1 MPTGK
6 ITPVSNLI
14 GKIDKGGGTND
25 HDKLIHRDLAD
36 QHPMSAIT
44 GLSEKIAEQ
53 DEKLIEQDKTIEKA
67 TEGLIEIVDEA
78 VAKTYGGLLTE
89 VKERKAAD
97 DKLATDIIKNK
108 EYTDAE
114 ITKVEQKITEEI
126 DPKLADLVEQIEE
139 TKKYTDQEITKVEKK
154 INDEIDP
161 KLKAVSAEVEAETK
175 RATEADTAINKRIDE
190 LKIEDV
196 STVTAERQIVSAS
209 ELVRANVYDSS
220 ATYYEYTY
228 PTNKNDFYGSWV
240 WKSFDPDMLMYNPR
254 YRRTAH
260 PNWFF
265 TQSDG
270 PRFMYGAKSRKCS
283 QICTFDLFSG
293 GQPFD
298 NDTIGIMYGSRLDGL
313 MIDGWRDTNWSFEFD
328 QWTNRTGWASD
339 DLRDI
344 VFYDHTDTYA
354 VALPYLKRF
363 AEKISD
369 DTLTLPLPRNY
380 IKTWV
385 KANISESEFLANPA
399 KYKKLVGTTVTK
411 FTQATTYDATVE
423 YYTKFTGVTDS
434 SSLRGTWRID
444 KDPLDID
451 YEVKGWYFFINT
463 DDTILREAC
472 PVFDGFILKK
482 SEDGTQ
488 LIAQRYGNAGAE
500 YDRATSKWTYNDM
513 PFGSWVVYTK
523 EDGWVNDNFRY
534 ISVAQQYCWY
544 DNSTDAY
551 AKQNLHYDYSLLN
564 FLKSHATK
572 IADTLIGADYYS
584 VADFNNYLAECYT
597 NHDCYKY
604 VGKIAKSEFK
614 TGVYFEKTEDELEK
628 QTYEDIV
635 RFAIETTDNKDTIIR
650 SAIGK
655 DVIKIT
661 DTNAVV
667 NDYFTLAP
675 ETSVVTDTYKRVELE
690 NNAEIS
696 LTNLTDYIIFNVP
709 STVQHGYCS
718 SVVLVIPESVT
729 TLPYLILNNSKYSLQ
744 MVQAGN
750 IVEKLE
756 FSGNCQYNLLFMC
769 NGVKLELYVQEIIL
783 G

>member
-1 MPTGK
+1 MASGK
-6 ITPVSNLI
+6 ITPIRNYTGNI
-14 GKIDKGGGTND
+14 GHGGIGVTD
-25 HDKLIHRDLAD
+25 HDKLNNRNLPD

-44 GLSEKIAEQ
+44 GLAEKVAEQ

-78 VAKTYGGLLTE
+78 
-89 VKERKAAD
+89 D
-97 DKLATDIIKNK
+97 AT
-108 EYTDAE
+108 
-114 ITKVEQKITEEI
+114 
-126 DPKLADLVEQIEE
+126 
-139 TKKYTDQEITKVEKK
+139 
-154 INDEIDP
+154 
-161 KLKAVSAEVEAETK
+161 
-175 RATEADTAINKRIDE
+175 INKRIDE

-209 ELVRANVYDSS
+209 ELIQANVYDSS
-220 ATYYEYTY
+220 TTYYEYTY

-240 WKSFDPDMLMYNPR
+240 WKSFDPDMLMYNPY
-254 YRRTAH
+254 YRRKAH

-265 TQSDG
+265 TQVRE

-283 QICTFDLFSG
+283 QICTCDLWNG
-293 GQPFD
+293 NQPSD
-298 NDTIGIMYGSRLDGL
+298 NDTIGIMYGSRFDGL
-313 MIDGWRDTNWSFEFD
+313 MVDDWRETAWPFEFD
-328 QWTNRTGWASD
+328 NHTNLTGWTSD

-344 VFYDHTDTYA
+344 VFYDHAGTSTA
-354 VALPYLKRF
+354 ALPYLKRF
-363 AEKISD
+363 ADKISD

-385 KANISESEFLANPA
+385 KANISESDFLANPA
-399 KYKKLVGTTVTK
+399 KYKKLAGNTVTK
-411 FTQATTYDATVE
+411 FTQATAYDDTVE

-463 DDTILREAC
+463 DDTTLYEAC

-488 LIAQRYGNAGAE
+488 LIAQRYGGAGAKLDSE
-500 YDRATSKWTYNDM
+500 TTYTWTYNDT
-513 PFGSWVVYTK
+513 PYRSWVVYTK
-523 EDGWVNDNFRY
+523 EDGWLSDNFRY

-544 DNSTDAY
+544 DNSTDAN
-551 AKQNLHYDYSLLN
+551 AEQNLHYDYSLLN

-597 NHDCYKY
+597 NLDCYKY
-604 VGKIAKSEFK
+604 VGKIAESEFK
-614 TGVYFEKTEDELEK
+614 TGVYFEKTEDEPEK

-635 RFAIETTDNKDTIIR
+635 RFAIETADNKDTIIR

-661 DTNAVV
+661 DTNAMV

-675 ETSVVTDTYKRVELE
+675 ETSVATDTYKQVELE

-696 LTNLTDYIIFNVP
+696 LTNLTDYVIFNVP

-729 TLPYLILNNSKYSLQ
+729 TLPYLILNSSKYSLQ

-750 IVEKLE
+750 IIETLE

-769 NGVKLELYVQEIIL
+769 NGVKLELYVQEIPL